1 MSFKWK
7 RFFSPRGIFREFG
20 IILTCLVC
28 VVGLWLFIE
37 ISDEITE
44 AETVSIDTYLLTSFR
59 EAADPGKPIGPQ
71 WGKEVARDI
80 TALGSKFVL
89 SFVVLIVAG
98 FLFLKRK
105 YDQAWLIVVS
115 SLAGVLIGVGL
126 KMLFIRERPDI
137 VPHFVSATSHSY
149 PSGHTMMSSVIY
161 LSLSAMIAHLQDLKR
176 LKIYSI
182 SIALIVT
189 FLVGVSRI
197 YLGVHYP
204 TDVLAGWAIGLA
216 WAAFCWIIFR
226 YLNDR
231 FVESD
236 T

>member
-1 MSFKWK
+1 
-7 RFFSPRGIFREFG
+7 
-20 IILTCLVC
+20 
-28 VVGLWLFIE
+28 
-37 ISDEITE
+37 
-44 AETVSIDTYLLTSFR
+44 
-59 EAADPGKPIGPQ
+59 
-71 WGKEVARDI
+71 
-80 TALGSKFVL
+80 
-89 SFVVLIVAG
+89 
-98 FLFLKRK
+98 
-105 YDQAWLIVVS
+105 
-115 SLAGVLIGVGL
+115 
-126 KMLFIRERPDI
+126 
-137 VPHFVSATSHSY
+137 
-149 PSGHTMMSSVIY
+149 MMSSVIY